1 MTNTTTNTM
10 TTTNA
15 TQGQA
20 TAENFKLW
28 SRHAKTL
35 DLDGLR
41 YVIRDCEKAALA
53 MNGWNE
59 ERELFYLDQSFTY
72 LDELWRRKNDS

>member
-1 MTNTTTNTM
+1 MDNAMTNTM
-10 TTTNA
+10 TNTNA

-35 DLDGLR
+35 DLVGLR
-41 YVIRDCEKAALA
+41 YVIRDCEKAAYA
-53 MNGWNE
+53 MKGWNE
-59 ERELFYLDQSFTY
+59 GRELFYLDQSFTY